1 MDVKPSTINIM
12 KLLYSAIIGLFFSY
26 SAFSQNDIPLV
37 DNLGDED
44 HEVVDKTFPAIR
56 IYNLPTT
63 DVLAKGEMKLYL
75 AHRMGQIGTGFDG
88 LYGLYTANSRIGS
101 DLGLLKSITI
111 GIGSTSQQKLFD
123 GYFKVLLLR
132 QRKGASPVSVGMFSD
147 ATISFAEKS
156 YPETQT
162 WQKMSY
168 TSELM
173 ISRLFSERI
182 SAQWMFGVVHK
193 NMVVSAKDKNTIW
206 ATGLAA
212 DFKTGRKIHL
222 AFEYVFLPRHQV
234 HSVKTTRHII
244 SAGIQIH
251 SGPRH
256 VFQIFLSNSTGI
268 NEMNVVSETTDHF
281 SFKTIRI
288 CFNIPTTFKIF
299 N

>member
-1 MDVKPSTINIM
+1 MNFIY
-12 KLLYSAIIGLFFSY
+12 LAIIGLFLSY
-26 SAFSQNDIPLV
+26 SSLSQNDIPIV
-37 DNLGDED
+37 ENLGDDD

-63 DVLAKGEMKLYL
+63 DVLTKGEMKLYL

-88 LYGLYTANSRIGS
+88 LYGLYTANSRIGA

-123 GYFKVLLLR
+123 GYFKILLLR
-132 QRKGASPVSVGMFSD
+132 QSKGASPVSVGIFSD

-156 YPETQT
+156 YSETQT

-173 ISRLFSERI
+173 VSHLFSDKF
-182 SAQWMFGVVHK
+182 SAQWMLGWVHK
-193 NMVVSAKDKNTIW
+193 NMVISAKDKNDIL

-212 DFKTGRKIHL
+212 DLKTGRKIHL
-222 AFEYVFLPRHQV
+222 AFEYVFLPPHQI
-234 HSVKTTRHII
+234 HSIKTTRHIV
-244 SAGIQIH
+244 SLGIQIH

-256 VFQIFLSNSTGI
+256 VFQIFLSNSSGI
-268 NEMNVVSETTDHF
+268 NEENVLSETTDHF

-288 CFNIPTTFKIF
+288 CFNIPTTFKLY